1 MIRVGVTLTR
11 AGGWPRMLLV
21 GGCTAVVTGLLLVVV
36 AILRLPA
43 EPAERL
49 FALVGEPGLRG
60 GTTFATAMLCVPAL
74 LLLYQAVRLGTAAR
88 ERRLA
93 ALRLAGATPG
103 DVRALGAVEVALPA
117 SVGSVAGIG
126 VYGLLRLVLG
136 GELAELRLVPTS
148 VAPAWWQTLI
158 VVVGVTGLG
167 VAVGLL
173 ASRRVVVTP
182 LGVTRREAPPPP
194 RPWGALLLAVAAGG
208 FATLR
213 TGVPR
218 QVAYAIVFAA
228 IAVTVLGIVSLAPWI
243 AYRSARYVLNR
254 TASPTLTL
262 AASRIVAE
270 PRPVARAA
278 AAVGGIALVAGG
290 AGTTA
295 TPALQQTDDPFYL
308 VSYLLVAAVLLVAL
322 VMVVGTL
329 AVHAAESLLDRKRS
343 IAALAALGTS
353 VQEMERAQFA
363 EIALAALPVAA
374 AGALL
379 GTIALGGL
387 GFVTPLSAA
396 VQLLTLAL
404 TLGLVW
410 LAIELAVRATRPWVR
425 RATSVENLRTA

>member
-1 MIRVGVTLTR
+1 
-11 AGGWPRMLLV
+11 
-21 GGCTAVVTGLLLVVV
+21 
-36 AILRLPA
+36 
-43 EPAERL
+43 
-49 FALVGEPGLRG
+49 
-60 GTTFATAMLCVPAL
+60 
-74 LLLYQAVRLGTAAR
+74 
-88 ERRLA
+88 
-93 ALRLAGATPG
+93 
-103 DVRALGAVEVALPA
+103 
-117 SVGSVAGIG
+117 
-126 VYGLLRLVLG
+126 
-136 GELAELRLVPTS
+136 
-148 VAPAWWQTLI
+148 
-158 VVVGVTGLG
+158 
-167 VAVGLL
+167 
-173 ASRRVVVTP
+173 
-182 LGVTRREAPPPP
+182 
-194 RPWGALLLAVAAGG
+194 
-208 FATLR
+208 
-213 TGVPR
+213 
-218 QVAYAIVFAA
+218 
-228 IAVTVLGIVSLAPWI
+228 VTVLGIVSLAPWI

-322 VMVVGTL
+322 VMVVGSL

>member
-1 MIRVGVTLTR
+1 
-11 AGGWPRMLLV
+11 
-21 GGCTAVVTGLLLVVV
+21 
-36 AILRLPA
+36 
-43 EPAERL
+43 
-49 FALVGEPGLRG
+49 
-60 GTTFATAMLCVPAL
+60 
-74 LLLYQAVRLGTAAR
+74 
-88 ERRLA
+88 
-93 ALRLAGATPG
+93 
-103 DVRALGAVEVALPA
+103 
-117 SVGSVAGIG
+117 
-126 VYGLLRLVLG
+126 
-136 GELAELRLVPTS
+136 
-148 VAPAWWQTLI
+148 
-158 VVVGVTGLG
+158 
-167 VAVGLL
+167 
-173 ASRRVVVTP
+173 
-182 LGVTRREAPPPP
+182 
-194 RPWGALLLAVAAGG
+194 VAAGG

-228 IAVTVLGIVSLAPWI
+228 IAVTVLGTVSLAPWI

-353 VQEMERAQFA
+353 VREMERAQFA

>member
-1 MIRVGVTLTR
+1 
-11 AGGWPRMLLV
+11 
-21 GGCTAVVTGLLLVVV
+21 
-36 AILRLPA
+36 
-43 EPAERL
+43 
-49 FALVGEPGLRG
+49 
-60 GTTFATAMLCVPAL
+60 MLCVPAL

-136 GELAELRLVPTS
+136 GELAEVRLVPTS
-148 VAPAWWQTLI
+148 VAPAWWQMLI

-278 AAVGGIALVAGG
+278 AAVGGIALVA
-290 AGTTA
+290 
-295 TPALQQTDDPFYL
+295 
-308 VSYLLVAAVLLVAL
+308 
-322 VMVVGTL
+322 
-329 AVHAAESLLDRKRS
+329 
-343 IAALAALGTS
+343 
-353 VQEMERAQFA
+353 
-363 EIALAALPVAA
+363 
-374 AGALL
+374 
-379 GTIALGGL
+379 
-387 GFVTPLSAA
+387 LSAA
-396 VQLLTLAL
+396 RQRGTPHA
-404 TLGLVW
+404 GLR
-410 LAIELAVRATRPWVR
+410 EKRA
-425 RATSVENLRTA
+425 EII